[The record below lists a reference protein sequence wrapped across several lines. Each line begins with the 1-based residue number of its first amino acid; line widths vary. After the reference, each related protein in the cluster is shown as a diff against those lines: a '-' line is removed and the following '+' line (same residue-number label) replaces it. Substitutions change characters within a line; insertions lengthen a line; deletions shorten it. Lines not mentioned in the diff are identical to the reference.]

1 MRDAARICCAVLLL
15 AASPALAEDPP
26 EPGAGGPFS
35 IEDVKTQDVGS
46 LELEHVL
53 GYERSHRGRD
63 LFEFN
68 PSIEYGLAD
77 RLELRL
83 GLSYG
88 VGDASS
94 ANRGRVTPGLRWQ
107 AVEQAGLLPNIGFI
121 ASVDL
126 PFGAGD
132 EGLATE
138 LLAIVSR
145 TTGRGPGS
153 WGVHLNAAWI
163 ARPDPGEDERRQGY
177 RFGAAVSHVA
187 TDNLS
192 VLVGYVQEK
201 QDRGERDLRLVEA
214 GFERRL
220 GEVTLGMAFG
230 AGLNEDSPRF
240 RITAGIKMDFQIRPR

>member
-1 MRDAARICCAVLLL
+1 
-15 AASPALAEDPP
+15 
-26 EPGAGGPFS
+26 
-35 IEDVKTQDVGS
+35 
-46 LELEHVL
+46 
-53 GYERSHRGRD
+53 
-63 LFEFN
+63 
-68 PSIEYGLAD
+68 
-77 RLELRL
+77 
-83 GLSYG
+83 
-88 VGDASS
+88 
-94 ANRGRVTPGLRWQ
+94 
-107 AVEQAGLLPNIGFI
+107 
-121 ASVDL
+121 VDL